1 MNYQVFKL
9 IFVILCAIF
18 VGVVGLKLANPNR
31 AIVIL
36 NQGNC
41 MNTFNSLVAFK
52 LIDCFDRKSSDN
64 YD

>member
-1 MNYQVFKL
+1 MNYQVFEL

-31 AIVIL
+31 TIVIL

>member
-1 MNYQVFKL
+1 MNYQVFEL

>member
-31 AIVIL
+31 TIVIL

-41 MNTFNSLVAFK
+41 VNTFISLVAFK
-52 LIDCFDRKSSDN
+52 LIDCFDRKSCDN